1 MRPKCKKCNTELTG
15 RIRYHHTICPYCGKK
30 WRLNETNTEIYT
42 IVLEVQSVDHVQR
55 TIILGEKE
63 NG

>member
-1 MRPKCKKCNTELTG
+1 MRPKCSKCNTELTG
-15 RIRYHHTICPYCGKK
+15 RIRYHHTICPNCGKK

-42 IVLEVQSVDHVQR
+42 TVLEVQPITHGQKIVFRS
-55 TIILGEKE
+55 EE